1 MPDEVIL
8 NEYAKKHYNLSTD
21 VELFLEFLLDYEH
34 DAIPELL
41 VSDDGGFSFQSLSNE
56 SFCCRNG
63 LYTKDSIRKWFID
76 TKACFI
82 IPQNRE

>member
-1 MPDEVIL
+1 MPDEIIL

-21 VELFLEFLLDYEH
+21 VDLFLEVLLDYEH
-34 DAIPELL
+34 DDNPEPLI
-41 VSDDGGFSFQSLSNE
+41 SEDGGFSFQSLSNE
-56 SFCCRNG
+56 GFFGRNG
-63 LYTKDSIRKWFID
+63 LYTEDSIRKWFID